1 MRSRSLRVTLALLL
15 AFLVVSASQA
25 AELSQPIYEVKV
37 EMDVKV
43 PMRDGVQL
51 STNIYRPDAAGKF
64 PVILIR
70 TSYGKG
76 NEKNWVG
83 HFFAKRG
90 YAFVSQDTRGR
101 FESEGEFDPFHN
113 EASDGY
119 DAQEWAGTQLWSN
132 GKIGTTGS
140 SYMGY
145 TQWAPAP
152 LRNKHLVAMFAADTM
167 GSIYEVVYPG
177 GAFQYHTCASSAI
190 GMDSTPEER
199 VALRE
204 KDFNKMFQHLPLMTL
219 DEHAI
224 GREIPYLRNWLSHPS
239 YDDYWEPAS
248 IRDKYEAIQ
257 VPIYNIGSWY
267 DIFAKDSLTEFNG
280 VRHLSGNPV
289 ARENQ
294 YIIMSPGSHRG
305 MGENGKVGE
314 IEFGEHA
321 SIDLQE
327 LELRWFDH
335 WLKGVDTGIKN
346 IAPMRIFVMG
356 ENVWRDEQEWPL
368 ARTQYTKYYFHSNG
382 KANTLSGDGE
392 LSTELPEDESPDSY
406 VYDPENPVPTI
417 GGNNLFM
424 PSGPFDQRS
433 VEERG
438 DVLVYTTPELTE
450 DIEATGPISVELYAE
465 TTAKDTDF
473 TAKLVDVYPDGRAI
487 NLCDGIIRA
496 RYREST
502 REPKL
507 LEPGR
512 IYKYIVDLAVTSNV
526 FKKGHRIRVE
536 ISSSNFPRFDR
547 NPNTGNTFAQDAEMI
562 PATQKIYHDAE
573 HSSHILL
580 PVIK

>member
-1 MRSRSLRVTLALLL
+1 MLLV
-15 AFLVVSASQA
+15 FPVVFASQA

-51 STNIYRPDAAGKF
+51 STNIYRPDVAGKF

-70 TSYGKG
+70 TPYGKG
-76 NEKNWVG
+76 DEKNWVG

-90 YAFVSQDTRGR
+90 YAVVSQDTRGR
-101 FESEGEFDPFHN
+101 SGSEGEFEPFSN

-119 DAQEWAGTQLWSN
+119 DAQEWAGTQVWSN

-140 SYMGY
+140 SYTGY

-152 LRNKHLVAMFAADTM
+152 LRSKHLVAMFAAYTY
-167 GSIYEVVYPG
+167 GGIYEAVYPG
-177 GAFQYHTCASSAI
+177 GAFQYHTFAI
-190 GMDSTPEER
+190 LAIVMDSRPEER
-199 VALRE
+199 AALRE
-204 KDFNKMFQHLPLMTL
+204 RDFDKMLQHLPLMTL

-224 GREIPYLRNWLSHPS
+224 GREIPYLRNWLSHPG
-239 YDDYWEPAS
+239 YDEYWEPAS

-257 VPIYNIGSWY
+257 VPIYNIGGWY
-267 DIFAKDSLTEFNG
+267 DILSKDTLTEFNG
-280 VRHLSGNPV
+280 VRNLSGSPT

-294 YIIMSPGSHRG
+294 YVIMSPGAHG
-305 MGENGKVGE
+305 GTGANGKVGE

-321 SIDLQE
+321 RIDLWE
-327 LELRWFDH
+327 LRLRWFDY
-335 WLKGVDTGIKN
+335 WLKGVDTGVKD
-346 IAPMRIFVMG
+346 IAPVRIFVMG

-368 ARTQYTKYYFHSNG
+368 ARTRYTKYYFHSNG
-382 KANTLSGDGE
+382 KANTLSGDGK
-392 LSTELPEDESPDSY
+392 LNTEPPDDEPSDSY
-406 VYDPENPVPTI
+406 VYDPENPVPTA
-417 GGNNLFM
+417 GGNNVFA
-424 PSGPFDQRS
+424 PVGPMDQRS
-433 VEERG
+433 VEERE

-465 TTAKDTDF
+465 TTAEDTDF

-507 LEPGR
+507 IEPGR
-512 IYKYIVDLAVTSNV
+512 IYKYTIDLAVTSNV

-547 NPNTGNTFAQDAEMI
+547 NPNTGNTFAQDAGMI

-573 HSSHILL
+573 HPSHILL